1 MKGTPWMI
9 VYLILAADLNSL
21 RAVHAQELH
30 HAAMP
35 NRIHISWINE
45 TGGESSCS

>member
-1 MKGTPWMI
+1 MT
-9 VYLILAADLNSL
+9 VYFILAAAVNSL

-45 TGGESSCS
+45 TGGENLLLK